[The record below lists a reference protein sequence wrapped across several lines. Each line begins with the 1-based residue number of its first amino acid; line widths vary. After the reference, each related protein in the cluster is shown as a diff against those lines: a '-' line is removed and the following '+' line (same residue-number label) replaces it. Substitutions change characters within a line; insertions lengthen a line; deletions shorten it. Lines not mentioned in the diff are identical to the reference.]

1 MSCETKKTL
10 GVQKKQKIGGNHVLC
25 LTVYKIWEIW
35 EKWDKRCWRSG
46 SCERCSRCE
55 RLNLEML
62 SHLKSNST
70 NLSWRQFTDTSA
82 LFLFNCQSK
91 TRPRSRDCRNS
102 ISFVVSDVR
111 GVTVW
116 MFLCW
121 PGPITPSAISGS
133 RIELKWQLIPD
144 LEIPYSS
151 DLVILSLN
159 LCNHRYGSC
168 SWRTGHYLL

>member
-1 MSCETKKTL
+1 MIQDDQGLAWNGMDWHGLANFMYWLLTDWLTNGRTL
-10 GVQKKQKIGGNHVLC
+10 LDVKSL
-25 LTVYKIWEIW
+25 
-35 EKWDKRCWRSG
+35 
-46 SCERCSRCE
+46 SR
-55 RLNLEML
+55 
-62 SHLKSNST
+62 LKSKVT

-133 RIELKWQLIPD
+133 QIELKWQLIPD
-144 LEIPYSS
+144 LEIPHSS
-151 DLVILSLN
+151 DLVILGLN
-159 LCNHRYGSC
+159 LCDHRYGSC
-168 SWRTGHYLL
+168 SWRTWHYLL